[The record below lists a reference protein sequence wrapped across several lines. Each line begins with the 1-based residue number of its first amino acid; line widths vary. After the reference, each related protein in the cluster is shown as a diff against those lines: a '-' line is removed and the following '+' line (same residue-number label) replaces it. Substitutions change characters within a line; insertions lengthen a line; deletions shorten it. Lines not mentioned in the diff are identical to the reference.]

1 MKIDESKIKPGIPQ
15 GHRNHALQEQSEQLA
30 ISALGFLAADP
41 GRLERFLSLSGLTH
55 AGLRA
60 AAAEPGF
67 FAAILDHIAGDQNLL
82 LACAAALPC
91 DPAQLDQARKILS
104 PEIWE

>member
-15 GHRNHALQEQSEQLA
+15 RRHNQSLQEQGEQLA

-67 FAAILDHIAGDQNLL
+67 FAAILDHIADDQNLL

-91 DPAQLDQARKILS
+91 DPAQLDHARKILS

>member
-1 MKIDESKIKPGIPQ
+1 MKIDESKIKAGIQQ
-15 GHRNHALQEQSEQLA
+15 GRHNQALQEQGEQLA

-41 GRLERFLSLSGLTH
+41 ERLERFLSLSGLTH

-60 AAAEPGF
+60 AAVDPGF
-67 FAAILDHIAGDQNLL
+67 FAAILDHIASDESLL

-91 DPAQLDQARKILS
+91 DPAQVDRARKILS

>member
-1 MKIDESKIKPGIPQ
+1 MKIDESKIPRAFQQ
-15 GHRNHALQEQSEQLA
+15 GRHNQALQEQGEQLA

-41 GRLERFLSLSGLTH
+41 ERLERFLSLSGLTH

-60 AAAEPGF
+60 AAAGPGF
-67 FAAILDHIAGDQNLL
+67 FAAILDHIASDENLL

-91 DPAQLDQARKILS
+91 DPALLERARKALS